1 MEDLRKKQLEDKFK
15 RIQKWVEI
23 KKYLKKNWVKYLIII
38 TLIVIFLFPNFVG
51 DLFGAW
57 FNKLA
62 ISFIKNITF

>member
-1 MEDLRKKQLEDKFK
+1 MLEIIICQALRMMIYK
-15 RIQKWVEI
+15 R
-23 KKYLKKNWVKYLIII
+23 YLKKNWVKYLIII
-38 TLIVIFLFPNFVG
+38 TLFIIFLFPDFVG